1 MKKQVVKVVSNGPG
15 TVEIDFNAMPKHERD
30 LMCRTVLGAVARM
43 FEKPEVKADYELWK
57 TDRERWKAK
66 RQRKRKARRKE

>member
-1 MKKQVVKVVSNGPG
+1 MKVVGNSPGP
-15 TVEIDFNAMPKHERD
+15 VEIDLGAMPKHERD

-57 TDRERWKAK
+57 TDHERWKAK
-66 RQRKRKARRKE
+66 KQRQRELKGVNT